1 MGIALTRSKD
11 RLLNLLNLKGEE
23 KETDNLSVREASISD
38 MTVDDLK
45 DVTKGC
51 SAVVSCLGHHLNF
64 YGMFRE
70 GYFVK
75 EAVEKVTTAMP
86 SDSCRYILMGSDGI
100 AHPDG
105 VTDPKR
111 PFFDRAVFK
120 LMRFLLVPVRDNEFS
135 AKYLYES
142 VKNKDWSIV
151 RPGDLFDK
159 DDGAEIYGPSNAK
172 DDDDDY
178 EIRARPAESLFGGG
192 SIARSDVARFMT
204 KLATMPSKD
213 FQAAYNH
220 KMPVIYQRAVA
231 EEEGKKV

>member
-1 MGIALTRSKD
+1 MG
-11 RLLNLLNLKGEE
+11 
-23 KETDNLSVREASISD
+23 
-38 MTVDDLK
+38 DDLK

-64 YGMFRE
+64 YGMFRG

-75 EAVEKVTTAMP
+75 KAVEKVTTAMP
-86 SDSCRYILMGSDGI
+86 SDNCRYILMGSDGI

-105 VTDPKR
+105 KSDPKR
-111 PFFDRAVFK
+111 PWLDRAVFK

-159 DDGAEIYGPSNAK
+159 DDDDTELYGPDAK
-172 DDDDDY
+172 DDDDDNDY
-178 EIRARPAESLFGGG
+178 EIR
-192 SIARSDVARFMT
+192 D
-204 KLATMPSKD
+204 
-213 FQAAYNH
+213 
-220 KMPVIYQRAVA
+220 
-231 EEEGKKV
+231 